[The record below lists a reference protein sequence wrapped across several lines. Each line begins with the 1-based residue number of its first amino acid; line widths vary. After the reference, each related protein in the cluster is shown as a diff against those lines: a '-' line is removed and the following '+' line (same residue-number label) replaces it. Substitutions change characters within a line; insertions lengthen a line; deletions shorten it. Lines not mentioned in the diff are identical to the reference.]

1 METLAPGGVDATAI
15 GLGPLCTMVAQPV
28 MALHALNMATMDIC
42 LNMTTPVLGSIV
54 FYHDAVGACRVVYL
68 ILVCAIKNES

>member
-28 MALHALNMATMDIC
+28 MALHALNMANTDIC
-42 LNMTTPVLGSIV
+42 LNMTTPVLGSIA
-54 FYHDAVGACRVVYL
+54 FLSRRGWGTPSRVSHSRLRY
-68 ILVCAIKNES
+68 